1 MVGEL
6 QPIYQ
11 IAGSVQW
18 AAYTA
23 TVVLVAVYVWWI
35 SEQSYITGI
44 SEQSLSQPNSTSTQ
58 VGSDKVINRTTHHP
72 LKLLR
77 YVQATWEADFR
88 YATLF

>member
-1 MVGEL
+1 MGEL
-6 QPIYQ
+6 QPLYQ

-23 TVVLVAVYVWWI
+23 IVVLVAVYVWWI

-77 YVQATWEADFR
+77 HFQSTQEANFW

>member
-1 MVGEL
+1 MGEL
-6 QPIYQ
+6 QPLYQ

-23 TVVLVAVYVWWI
+23 TVAVYVWWI

-77 YVQATWEADFR
+77 DVQATWEADFR
-88 YATLF
+88 CATLF